1 MSEMAN
7 TLTPKDLL
15 GLSQDDQMA
24 VMNMVKDGEMTL
36 DQAIAKVKAKT
47 KARETTM
54 AKKAYE
60 NVVLGMFGRKKD
72 KEEKEK
78 PEKAKKEDKKGK
90 KGDAAAAAEDGEG
103 GVRRARNK
111 AMKKNRGRLLLTLTV
126 QKASVFSVLV
136 LGVKE
141 GRDLAA
147 TRKDDSADPYVKM
160 YIVPDSSKET
170 KRKTQVRK
178 NTLNPMFSE
187 NFSWEIRAGTDLESH
202 RLHVSVW
209 DNKTLGRNEFM
220 GGMSFALSEIFDD
233 EVPSSGWFKL
243 LDKQKA
249 ELQYVPFRPPRGG
262 LPPTPSSSGAS
273 PTKAAPA
280 PAKKAVE
287 EKKAATLV
295 KQVSKL
301 ALGPVTADNFTFV
314 KVLGQGSF
322 GKVLLAERKGTDD
335 VFAIKVTC
343 MSLFFSCV
351 WYVLLFILFRS
362 PVFLFETFPRFFK
375 RTLLWKTMMSPAQ

>member
-1 MSEMAN
+1 MA

-15 GLSQDDQMA
+15 SMSQDDQMA

-47 KARETTM
+47 KAKETTI

-60 NVVLGMFGRKKD
+60 NIVLGMFRKKD
-72 KEEKEK
+72 DKEK
-78 PEKAKKEDKKGK
+78 SEKKGKEKEDKKK
-90 KGDAAAAAEDGEG
+90 KDEAPSGAAAAAAAGGEEDGVG
-103 GVRRARNK
+103 GRRARNR
-111 AMKKNRGRLLLTLTV
+111 AVRKNRGRLLLTLTV

-141 GRDLAA
+141 GRDLAP

-187 NFSWEIRAGTDLESH
+187 NFSWEIRTGTDLESH
-202 RLHVSVW
+202 RLHISVW

-220 GGMSFALSEIFDD
+220 GGMSFSLAEIFDD
-233 EVPSSGWFKL
+233 EVPNSGWFKL

-249 ELQYVPFRPPRGG
+249 ELQYVPFRAPRGAVPA
-262 LPPTPSSSGAS
+262 PPAGAKAATPS
-273 PTKAAPA
+273 PA
-280 PAKKAVE
+280 PAAAANPTPKKDD
-287 EKKAATLV
+287 KSKTLV
-295 KQVSKL
+295 KQVSKM
-301 ALGPVTADNFTFV
+301 ALGPVTADSFNFT

-322 GKVLLAERKGTDD
+322 GKVLLAEKKGGDD
-335 VFAIKVTC
+335 VFAIKVEIC
-343 MSLFFSCV
+343 VCVCVCLHFGILSSRSRFLDHVASSCSSCSSCSSFFV
-351 WYVLLFILFRS
+351 MR
-362 PVFLFETFPRFFK
+362 
-375 RTLLWKTMMSPAQ
+375 